1 MENKTGLRNAMKII
15 IALIATIGAI
25 YVVSLPAQEITQQ
38 AGDFVFR
45 NDIRPEYSKNLSVSE
60 LKDLKAAED
69 ITIVDVRLTED
80 FETDPTLIPGAE
92 YRDPEL
98 IASWADLLP
107 KDKKVVL
114 YCVKGAWVSHKAA
127 TYLNEK
133 GYDVSTLDGGIVDWK
148 ASEE

>member
-1 MENKTGLRNAMKII
+1 MKILI
-15 IALIATIGAI
+15 GLIATIGAI
-25 YVVSLPAQEITQQ
+25 YVVSLPAQESTGQEIEAVT
-38 AGDFVFR
+38 DEFVFR
-45 NDIRPEYSKNLSVSE
+45 KDERPEYNKNLSVSE
-60 LKDLKAAED
+60 LKTLKADED
-69 ITIVDVRLTED
+69 ITIVDVRLSED
-80 FETDPTLIPGAE
+80 FAADPSLIPGAE

-127 TYLNEK
+127 TYLNNK

-148 ASEE
+148 ASED

>member
-1 MENKTGLRNAMKII
+1 M
-15 IALIATIGAI
+15 ATLTAI
-25 YVVSLPAQEITQQ
+25 YVVSLPAQEITNPT
-38 AGDFVFR
+38 DTFVFR
-45 NDIRPEYSKNLSVSE
+45 NNDRPEYAKNLSIDE
-60 LKDLKAAED
+60 LKELKTAED
-69 ITIVDVRLTED
+69 ITLIDVRLTED
-80 FETDPTLIPGAE
+80 FALDPTLIPGAE

-133 GYDVSTLDGGIVDWK
+133 GYDVTTLDGGINGWK